1 MKKMML
7 VLALAVLVT
16 SAAYAAEPGSA
27 EYKKLSEY
35 KKAQRELKTREK
47 ANPSSNAKGFWA
59 REGERSGFSGTG
71 QMFNPSNWFHG
82 GTADMKK
89 EK

>member
-7 VLALAVLVT
+7 ILALAVLAT
-16 SAAYAAEPGSA
+16 TAAYAAEPGSA
-27 EYKKLSEY
+27 EYKRVAEY
-35 KKAQRELKTREK
+35 KKAQRELKTRAK
-47 ANPSSNAKGFWA
+47 AEPSPKAKGFWA
-59 REGERSGFSGTG
+59 REASRSGLAGTG
-71 QMFNPSNWFHG
+71 AMLSPGTWFHG